1 MKSTVKLVIMIVAA
15 VFLVPA
21 LLISAVYLNILGIDR
36 HHETIAETVID
47 PRAAQYIA
55 QTYPGNDFEV
65 SDAYYV
71 FKDNCYRA
79 SVTSASS
86 GDTRFHLDFDD
97 DSLQMKYDSY
107 EDYVLGGG
115 NTFQRIQEDYNGLIK
130 QALQGLPGIHICQ
143 GEFCRY
149 SETAGGTL
157 YFSPNGLDGSTLELD
172 RKYDVAAMG
181 WDYGYITLTVL
192 EEEGNINLEH
202 AAEVLAELDRILTEA
217 GVGYYAV
224 DFTLASG
231 AYPENHVEFH
241 IYDVTWEDLNRGDSL
256 ARLKKIWDAQEAKR
270 QELKAQWADKG

>member
-86 GDTRFHLDFDD
+86 GDTRFHVDFDD
-97 DSLQMKYDSY
+97 KFLQMKYDSY
-107 EDYVLGGG
+107 ELHVLSGG
-115 NTFQRIQEDYNGLIK
+115 NTFKRIQEDYNGLIK
-130 QALQGLPGIHICQ
+130 QALQGLPGIHIGQ

-256 ARLKKIWDAQEAKR
+256 ARLKEIWDAQEAKR